1 MIIERTDLNYE
12 RIPRN
17 WNSQLEQK
25 SEKPLS
31 IEREKKEKI
40 LEEKSVEKLF
50 YEGNNIN
57 NIKIKNQ
64 NLLKEKQI

>member
-31 IEREKKEKI
+31 IEREKKEKRI
-40 LEEKSVEKLF
+40 
-50 YEGNNIN
+50 
-57 NIKIKNQ
+57 
-64 NLLKEKQI
+64 